1 MVSTLNMALAYSAL
15 SNSGN
20 IMAPTL
26 ILTDN
31 HQPSVLKES
40 VISTQNL
47 SILQDAFSAVV
58 EDSDGT
64 GHLAKIDGI
73 KLAGKTGTA
82 EIKSSQGETGSENGW
97 FIATDLDSS
106 NVSIAMVVED
116 VQEGLGTLGVVSM
129 VKEVLLDY
137 LK

>member
-1 MVSTLNMALAYSAL
+1 MFLEL
-15 SNSGN
+15 
-20 IMAPTL
+20 
-26 ILTDN
+26 
-31 HQPSVLKES
+31 

-82 EIKSSQGETGSENGW
+82 EIKSSQGETGN
-97 FIATDLDSS
+97 
-106 NVSIAMVVED
+106 
-116 VQEGLGTLGVVSM
+116 
-129 VKEVLLDY
+129 
-137 LK
+137 